1 VPATR
6 DFVGKAMLHAPS
18 WVRSI
23 RNIPLVGRLVHG
35 LSHRILPSGQ
45 KIWAQIKRGPARGL
59 WIQVNPRV
67 ANGFIQ
73 GKSESEMQQSISEYL
88 KPGMVFFDLGANIGL
103 FTLLAARLVG
113 KSGKVFSFEP
123 DRENA
128 GRLRDNVERNKFENV
143 TIVDAGVWSTTG
155 ELRFL
160 PGPATSPDRAWG
172 RFVQGGDGTGSVR
185 TRCVSLDDFVQSAA
199 HPDAIKCDV
208 EGAEVEALR
217 GSAKLLESQ
226 RPWIVCET
234 HSTENNQTV
243 RELLKGYGY
252 EIEAIDATHLL
263 ARVK

>member
-1 VPATR
+1 
-6 DFVGKAMLHAPS
+6 
-18 WVRSI
+18 
-23 RNIPLVGRLVHG
+23 
-35 LSHRILPSGQ
+35 
-45 KIWAQIKRGPARGL
+45 
-59 WIQVNPRV
+59 
-67 ANGFIQ
+67 
-73 GKSESEMQQSISEYL
+73 MQQIISEHL

-113 KSGKVFSFEP
+113 ESGKVFSFEP

-128 GRLRDNVERNKFENV
+128 GRLRENVERNKFENV

-155 ELRFL
+155 ELSFL

-172 RFVQGGDGTGSVR
+172 RFVQCGHDAGGVR
-185 TRCVSLDDFVQSAA
+185 TRCVSLDDFVQGAA